1 MTLNDLLAERE
12 IYRNLVRF
20 AQAMDNRDW
29 QQFNHLTTDNIAAD
43 LGVGLKS
50 GRDTMVGT
58 IRRYLDGCGVTQ
70 HLLGNVLI
78 DIDGE
83 QASSQA
89 YVCDMHLGKEG
100 NENLTFHTLGLYKD
114 QWQKINGQWLMTQRI
129 KDNRA
134 TVGSMNVFKSG

>member
-29 QQFNHLTTDNIAAD
+29 LNFKALTIDSVAAD
-43 LGVGLKS
+43 LGLGLKT
-50 GRDTMVGT
+50 GRDEMVAT

-70 HLLGNVLI
+70 HMLGNVLI
-78 DIDGE
+78 DVTGNT
-83 QASSQA
+83 ASSQA
-89 YVCDMHLGKEG
+89 YVCDMHLGKG
-100 NENLTFHTLGLYKD
+100 DKQQLSFHTLGLYKD
-114 QWQKINGQWLMTQRI
+114 QWQKIDGQWLMTQRI

-134 TVGSMNVFKSG
+134 TVGSMAVFNG

>member
-29 QQFNHLTTDNIAAD
+29 QQFNHLTIDNITAD
-43 LGVGLKS
+43 LGVGLKI
-50 GRDTMVGT
+50 GRHEMVGT

-78 DIDGE
+78 DIDGD

-89 YVCDMHLGKEG
+89 YVCDMHLGKGEKSQ
-100 NENLTFHTLGLYKD
+100 LTFHTLGLYQDK
-114 QWQKINGQWLMTQRI
+114 WQKINDQWLMTQRI

-134 TVGSMNVFKSG
+134 TVGSMEVFNG